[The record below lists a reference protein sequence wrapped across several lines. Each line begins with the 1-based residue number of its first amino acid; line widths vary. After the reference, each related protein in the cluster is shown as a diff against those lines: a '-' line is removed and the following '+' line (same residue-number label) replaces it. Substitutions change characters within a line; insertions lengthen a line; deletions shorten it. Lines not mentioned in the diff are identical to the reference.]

1 MRLKKEEIL
10 RIFKLN
16 KLNITLIF
24 LFILI
29 GLLSFVYF
37 RNGPIYLNFN
47 EYNQIL
53 NSNKIQK
60 AKIDGNKIYLKF
72 DGKEYVVLKEAVNL
86 KELYEKTRI
95 YQKDETS
102 FLSQMIVLFLISFL
116 FIIILDFYLRQKKS
130 LNASLKKA
138 QASDNI
144 EFSNSFK
151 PAISNIT
158 LDDVA
163 GISEVKDEIIE
174 IVDFL
179 KNPKIYKNL
188 GINLP
193 KGLLMAGPPGVGKT
207 LIAKAIAGEAGVPF
221 YYESGANFSQIYVGV
236 GAKKVRELFANAKSN
251 APSIIFIDEIDAIGK
266 SRGEGRNDEREATL
280 NQLLTEMDG
289 FIENSG
295 VIVIG
300 ATNKIEMIDDALL
313 RPGRFDRRVFISL
326 PNYKDRIEILK
337 IYLRGKKFDL
347 DLSKLSR
354 ISVGFS
360 GAGLATFVNEA
371 MINALKRKSNVLEFD
386 DFVKT
391 KNKVLFGKKK
401 ELILSEKE
409 KEIQALYQAAKAISA
424 YWFGVEFEKINLLE
438 DDFLKDDEEIVSKT
452 ILENRLKVYLSG
464 LNALKIY
471 KNDSFNNSKSDIK
484 KALELS
490 HKMIF
495 EYSMGEFIVPNQN
508 EILNILNK
516 NEKEIKEFL
525 STMQK
530 PLFEITKH
538 LFAFETISKETIRDI
553 LKENNN

>member
-16 KLNITLIF
+16 KLNIALIF

-37 RNGPIYLNFN
+37 RNGPVYLNFN

-60 AKIDGNKIYLKF
+60 AKIDGNKVYLKF

-86 KELYEKTRI
+86 KELYKQTRI

-130 LNASLKKA
+130 LKTQLKKA
-138 QASDNI
+138 EANDNI
-144 EFSNSFK
+144 DFSNSFK

-221 YYESGANFSQIYVGV
+221 YYESGANFSQMYVGV

-266 SRGEGRNDEREATL
+266 STL
-280 NQLLTEMDG
+280 NQLVTEMDG

-371 MINALKRKSNVLEFD
+371 MINALKRKSEILEFN

-438 DDFLKDDEEIVSKT
+438 DDFLKDDEEIVSKS

-464 LNALKIY
+464 VNALKIY

-553 LKENNN
+553 LKEDNN